1 MDVLDH
7 QHGRHP
13 GVPQPFE
20 QGGEQRLPRRLV
32 AEQLVEPAAERGGAV
47 GQRAQ
52 RPRGGQRVTGTPQD
66 PGSLP
71 MPEGELLDQ
80 RRLADA
86 CLTAHQDQSPA
97 TGPSLREPTA
107 EGVERRFSLEEWHA
121 PMIVTSSP

>member
-20 QGGEQRLPRRLV
+20 QGGEQRL
-32 AEQLVEPAAERGGAV
+32 
-47 GQRAQ
+47 
-52 RPRGGQRVTGTPQD
+52 
-66 PGSLP
+66 
-71 MPEGELLDQ
+71 PEGELLDQ